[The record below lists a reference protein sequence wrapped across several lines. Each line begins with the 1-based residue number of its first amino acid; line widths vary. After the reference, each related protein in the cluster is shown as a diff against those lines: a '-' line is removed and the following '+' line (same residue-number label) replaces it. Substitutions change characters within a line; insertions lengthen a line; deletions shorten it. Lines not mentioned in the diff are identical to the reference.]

1 MVNLVNTFYLLSI
14 VFILMEAYVF
24 FYPKILVA
32 NKPIFNYLQIA
43 YALWSIL
50 GCFTH
55 SSALAFGM
63 LCSLGFITGLIKY
76 KINKRYYVS
85 IIKSDSV
92 VSIILLITILLK
104 HFLYL

>member
-14 VFILMEAYVF
+14 VFIIMEAYVF
-24 FYPKILVA
+24 FYPKILIV
-32 NKPIFNYLQIA
+32 NNTTFNYLQIA
-43 YALWSIL
+43 YALWTIT
-50 GCFTH
+50 GCWSNNVLT
-55 SSALAFGM
+55 FGM

-76 KINKRYYVS
+76 KVNKRYYVT
-85 IIKSDSV
+85 IIKSDSI